1 MSRIDENRA
10 FIPVR
15 IAVLTVSDTRSEA
28 DDKSGIIWASATLA
42 LCIACLFLIPLP
54 FIRIFIAFILGF
66 VLMTASNIWAK

>member
-1 MSRIDENRA
+1 MFEL
-10 FIPVR
+10 VLL
-15 IAVLTVSDTRSEA
+15 IACCVAMYKIAEA

-42 LCIACLFLIPLP
+42 LCIGCLFLIPLP